1 MREEFNIR
9 REYIFERLSAIPK
22 VTAIKPKGAFYILA
36 DISKFGMTSTNFAD
50 RLLSKANV
58 AVVPGIAFGDDSVV
72 RFSYATGLDVIK
84 PGLDAFEEFC
94 KTL

>member
-9 REYIFERLSAIPK
+9 REYITERLSAIPNI
-22 VTAIKPKGAFYILA
+22 TAVKPQGAFYILA
-36 DISKFGMTSTNFAD
+36 NISKLGLTSTNFAE

-84 PGLDAFEEFC
+84 SGLDRFEEFC